1 MKKTALYLMGSAL
14 VVNLIALAVCLVIF
28 WGKREALC
36 IKQETISE
44 IQPDTI
50 HKTQLIDLGLPSGTL
65 WADRNIGAD
74 APEEYGDYFRFGET
88 TPFTKKSPEYIYDAN
103 DDIAGTDRD
112 AATVILGKGYKMP
125 TLDQIKELL
134 KECKWEWT
142 SMNGVKGMKV
152 TGPNGNHIFFPASG
166 CRNGSNGS
174 LYDVGSYGYYW
185 FASAFYSNL
194 GRNLSFNSSNWDWYY
209 STRAYGFPVRAVTK
223 TNKKNKIQ

>member
-1 MKKTALYLMGSAL
+1 MKKIALYLMGSAL
-14 VVNLIALAVCLVIF
+14 VVNLIALAVSLVIF

-50 HKTQLIDLGLPSGTL
+50 YKTQLIDLGLPSGTL

-88 TPFTKKSPEYIYDAN
+88 TPFTEESSEYCYDDIEEN
-103 DDIAGTDRD
+103 IAGTDKD

-125 TLDQIKELL
+125 TLKQIKELL
-134 KECKWEWT
+134 KKCKWEWT

-152 TGPNGNHIFFPASG
+152 IGPNCKSIFLPAAG
-166 CRNGSNGS
+166 FRNYRRAS
-174 LYDVGSYGYYW
+174 LSYIGIYGYYW
-185 FASAFYSNL
+185 SASAVDNNEYTAYTLRFHSGNL
-194 GRNLSFNSSNWDWYY
+194 DLSGCSDQS
-209 STRAYGFPVRAVTK
+209 YGCPVRAVA
-223 TNKKNKIQ
+223 KKSM